1 MVRMTFF
8 FILITIVRGLYDT
21 DRSVCDEE
29 VFMPIIF
36 SHKGKVLEI
45 SVELVKILTLASRSW
60 LNLEQ
65 FMQQVLYL
73 SFFLLRKTH

>member
-1 MVRMTFF
+1 MAFF
-8 FILITIVRGLYDT
+8 FVLITIVTGFYDT

-29 VFMPIIF
+29 VFMSIIF

-45 SVELVKILTLASRSW
+45 SVELVKSLTLASRSW

-73 SFFLLRKTH
+73 SFFLLR